1 MDEGK
6 LWELFFATGLPEVYL
21 TIRRVREEKDWRKL
35 PVQQAFQT
43 ERPTPK
49 EI

>member
-1 MDEGK
+1 MDEER
-6 LWELFFATGLPEVYL
+6 LWELFFATGRPEVYL
-21 TIRRVREEKDWRKL
+21 AILRTREEKDWQKL